1 MKHEN
6 VIIILLVLMLAA
18 AATGVGWVLTRKSS
32 QERVTTAIGIAQTT
46 ITPDIAV
53 LEFGVQT
60 DADTV
65 QQAQQANTAT
75 MSKIIVAVKALG
87 VKDADMQTA
96 NYYINQNFDYSA
108 VQTKPTGWRVSQTNR
123 VRTKPELVSFIIDAA
138 SNAGSNVFNSIS
150 FEATGREAA
159 RAGIMK
165 EAVAN
170 ARAKAEG
177 ALVGTGYTLGDIV
190 SIVEDWSTG
199 SGPYS
204 QYSGMGADMSG
215 YIQPGSNT
223 LSVAVSVTFELK

>member
-6 VIIILLVLMLAA
+6 VIIILLALMLAA
-18 AATGVGWVLTRKSS
+18 AGTGVGWVLTRQSS
-32 QERVTTAIGIAQTT
+32 HERVTTAIGIARTT

-53 LEFGVQT
+53 LEFGVQS

-65 QQAQQANTAT
+65 QQAQQSNTAT
-75 MSKIIVAVKALG
+75 MNKIIAAVKALG

-96 NYYINQNFDYSA
+96 SYYVSQNFDYSA
-108 VQTKPTGWRVSQTNR
+108 PQARPTGWRVSQTSS

-138 SNAGSNVFNSIS
+138 SSAGSNVFNSIS
-150 FEATGREAA
+150 FDATGRETA
-159 RAGIMK
+159 RASIMK

-177 ALVGTGYTLGDIV
+177 ALVGTGYALGDIV

-204 QYSGMGADMSG
+204 PYGGMAAEMSG